1 VALAVA
7 LALLVSAALG
17 PPAWAVMRYGPL
29 QLSGNVD
36 SLNLVRHSNPD
47 KFQFIM
53 NRNTLRLRVDFD
65 WLQNGRLIDK
75 FDLPFIERSKL
86 FLLYRG
92 VYDSFYDIAP
102 GGPEEGQTRYDDM
115 IGGPISGNRPGQCV
129 GGPCPI
135 GTAGSLP
142 QLLPGNYSRL
152 SDSNRS
158 ADKFQDQLR
167 EGYVDFKLNNAPLSF
182 RIGRQQV
189 IWGESDQFRVM
200 DIINPLDETWHFQVE
215 SWDELRI
222 PLWLGKGL
230 WDIGELGPLSNT
242 FLEVVYNPFDFQVS
256 NTVDFLPRPWAV
268 PFADPLRLG
277 QINVSNGTLTT
288 PAFNWQGTSYRRGD
302 FQKNPQD
309 ASEVGVRFHAVTPQ
323 GFEFAFDY
331 LYGRGRGAG
340 GTNANAFKI
349 EDITITNAAGQLS
362 SISQAPIVGYYQP
375 DPKNPGF
382 IQPVH
387 QLNVIGKMV
396 YPYNHIFGMTGNYFE
411 GDYTQSVLR
420 YETLYETSSPF
431 ATTDP
436 STLVPV
442 RAAGLPSQN
451 LLTYGRS
458 PLGFTKRDIWT
469 GMAGFDRPT
478 WIRFLNPKATWFL
491 TAQFFWTYVTGNV
504 HDLVG
509 NGSPAGDYP
518 YYGPVGKWMSGG
530 FAGLSERQQQS
541 GPGVTGNGDQWH
553 RWEHLI
559 TFAGTSFYRSG
570 TVVPFIANAWDPV
583 NDSDEILWNVDYFY
597 SNNFII
603 SLQQKFFTTYGSKA
617 PSNDNEYTAGRF
629 DRRDETGLR
638 LTYQF

>member
-1 VALAVA
+1 
-7 LALLVSAALG
+7 
-17 PPAWAVMRYGPL
+17 MRYGPL
-29 QLSGNVD
+29 QISGNVD
-36 SLNLVRHSNPD
+36 QLNLVRDSSPD
-47 KFQFIM
+47 KLQFVM
-53 NRNTLRLRVDFD
+53 NRNILRLRVDWD
-65 WLQNGRLIDK
+65 WFQKGRLIDR
-75 FDLPFIERSKL
+75 FDLPFIERSKV

-102 GGPEEGQTRYDDM
+102 GGPQEGQTRYDDM
-115 IGGPISGNRPGQCV
+115 VGGPISGNRPGMCV

-142 QLLPGNYSRL
+142 QLLPGSYSRL
-152 SDSNRS
+152 SDSDRS
-158 ADKFQDQLR
+158 ADKFNDQLR
-167 EGYVDFKLNNAPLSF
+167 EGYVDFKLKDAPLSF

-200 DIINPLDETWHFQVE
+200 DIINPLDLTWHAEME
-215 SWDELRI
+215 SWDDIRI

-230 WDIGELGPLSNT
+230 WNIGWLGPLSNT
-242 FLEVVYNPFDFQVS
+242 YLEVVYNPFDFQVS
-256 NTVDFLPRPWAV
+256 NTVDFLPRPWSV
-268 PFADPLRLG
+268 PFPDPLRLG
-277 QINVSNGTLTT
+277 QISSSSGTLTT
-288 PAFNWQGTSYRRGD
+288 SVFNMQGTSYRRGD

-323 GFEFAFDY
+323 GFNFSLDY

-340 GTNANAFKI
+340 GANASAFKI
-349 EDITITNAAGQLS
+349 EDISITNAAGQLS
-362 SISQAPIVGYYQP
+362 SISQAPVLGYYQP

-382 IQPVH
+382 IEPVH
-387 QLNVIGKMV
+387 RVNVVGKLV
-396 YPYNHIFGMTGNYFE
+396 YPYNHIFGMTGNYFD

-420 YETLYETSSPF
+420 FETLYETSTPYQ
-431 ATTDP
+431 TTDL

-478 WIRFLNPKATWFL
+478 WIRFLNSKATWFL
-491 TAQFFWTYVTGNV
+491 TGQFFWTYVTGNV
-504 HDLVG
+504 NNLCGNAPVG
-509 NGSPAGDYP
+509 DFP
-518 YYGPVGKWMSGG
+518 YYGPVGKWMSGP
-530 FAGLSERQQQS
+530 FAGLSERQQNAN
-541 GPGVTGNGDQWH
+541 PGVAGNGDNIR

-559 TFAGTSFYRSG
+559 TFAASSFYRSG
-570 TVVPFIANAWDPV
+570 TVVPFIASAWDPV
-583 NDSDEILWNVDYFY
+583 NDNELISWSVAYYY

-603 SLQQKFFTTYGSKA
+603 TLEQNFFTTYGSKA
-617 PSNDNEYTAGRF
+617 PSNDPEETGGRF
-629 DRRDETGLR
+629 DRRDETGIR